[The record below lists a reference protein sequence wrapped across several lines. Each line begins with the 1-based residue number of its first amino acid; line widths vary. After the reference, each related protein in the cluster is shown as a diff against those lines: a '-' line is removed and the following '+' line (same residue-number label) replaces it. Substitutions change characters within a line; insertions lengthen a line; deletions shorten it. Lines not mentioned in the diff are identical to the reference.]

1 MNREIQG
8 VVLAWQCQVHSL
20 VNLFGLLSMEFVI
33 HWPWFCCFKK
43 KERVEWHSGCI
54 RNINCKT
61 GDRLIRER
69 SRRVVCNAD
78 FLETRSGE

>member
-1 MNREIQG
+1 MELCDSLAL
-8 VVLAWQCQVHSL
+8 VL
-20 VNLFGLLSMEFVI
+20 LL
-33 HWPWFCCFKK
+33 KK
-43 KERVEWHSGCI
+43 KKKVEWHSGCI

-61 GDRLIRER
+61 GDRLIGER